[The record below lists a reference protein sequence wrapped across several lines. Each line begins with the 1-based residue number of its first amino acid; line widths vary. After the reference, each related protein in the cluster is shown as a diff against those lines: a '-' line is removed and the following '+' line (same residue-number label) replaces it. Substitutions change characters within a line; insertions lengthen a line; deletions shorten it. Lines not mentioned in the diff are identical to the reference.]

1 MTTLA
6 TNDDTIAAM
15 PNQLLIATTDVEIS
29 AARSGDDLIVWVNKG
44 GILILRVRLQD
55 AALEISAEQLFAF
68 STVAPDFVFKIGD
81 TADGMA
87 RLRRSLGFG

>member
-6 TNDDTIAAM
+6 PDDDTIAAM
-15 PNQLLIATTDVEIS
+15 PNQLLIAMTDVEIS
-29 AARSGDDLIVWVNKG
+29 TARSGDDLIVWVNKA
-44 GILILRVRLQD
+44 GILILRVRLQN
-55 AALEISAEQLFAF
+55 AAREISTEQLLAF

-87 RLRRSLGFG
+87 HLRRSLGFG

>member
-6 TNDDTIAAM
+6 TDDDHTAAL

-29 AARSGDDLIVWVNKG
+29 TARSGDDLIVWINKG
-44 GILILRVRLQD
+44 GILILRVRLQN
-55 AALEISAEQLFAF
+55 AAREISAEQLLAF

-81 TADGMA
+81 TAEGLA
-87 RLRRSLGFG
+87 RLRRSLGIV